1 MKRSKKV
8 LLGTVAVVG
17 LSLGSI
23 SMVSAFGGPGGY
35 GGCDRGNGQKGPN
48 KMMQQRGSG
57 FNMEERMEE
66 RLDYMKY
73 KLKITEK
80 QEPAWQEFTK
90 VLESKFTNMR
100 DRMQNRGEQK
110 TIPEKVKQMRT
121 GAEQMTQMADAM
133 EKLYNT
139 LTTEQQKIA
148 DEMSPMGKRMNRMRG
163 F

>member
-1 MKRSKKV
+1 MKGSKKV
-8 LLGTVAVVG
+8 LITTVAVVG

-23 SMVSAFGGPGGY
+23 SAVSAFGGPGGY
-35 GGCDRGNGQKGPN
+35 GGCDRGYGQKGPN
-48 KMMQQRGSG
+48 KMMQKRGSG
-57 FNMEERMEE
+57 FNMEEKMAE

-100 DRMQNRGEQK
+100 ERKENRGEQK
-110 TIPEKVKQMRT
+110 TITEKVKQMRA
-121 GAEQMTQMADAM
+121 GAESMTQMADAM
-133 EKLYNT
+133 EKLYST
-139 LTTEQQKIA
+139 LTPEQQKIA
-148 DEMSPMGKRMNRMRG
+148 DEMSPMGKRTPRMRG

>member
-1 MKRSKKV
+1 MKGSKRV
-8 LLGTVAVVG
+8 LITTVAVVG

-23 SMVSAFGGPGGY
+23 SAVSAFGGPGGY
-35 GGCDRGNGQKGPN
+35 GGCDRGYGQNGPS
-48 KMMQQRGSG
+48 KMMQKRGYG
-57 FNMEERMEE
+57 FNMEEKMEE

-100 DRMQNRGEQK
+100 ERKENRGEQK
-110 TIPEKVKQMRT
+110 TIPEKVKQMRA
-121 GAEQMTQMADAM
+121 GAENMTQMADAM
-133 EKLYNT
+133 EKLYKT
-139 LTTEQQKIA
+139 LTPEQQKTA
-148 DEMSPMGKRMNRMRG
+148 DEMGPMGKRMHRMRG